1 MEYGN
6 DLLIYAVLPFSL
18 QPFKKHV
25 GGAKCLLCGKRR
37 GHLASQRRIC
47 RCRSM
52 LECAACD
59 IDTWYDGM
67 WQLVKG
73 YSKITDKNDSQY

>member
-1 MEYGN
+1 MVMECGS
-6 DLLIYAVLPFSL
+6 DLLMYAVLPFSL

-25 GGAKCLLCGKRR
+25 DGAKCLLCGKRR

-52 LECAACD
+52 LECEACRT
-59 IDTWYDGM
+59 DTWYVCM
-67 WQLVKG
+67 RRLANSTKATWLMA
-73 YSKITDKNDSQY
+73 